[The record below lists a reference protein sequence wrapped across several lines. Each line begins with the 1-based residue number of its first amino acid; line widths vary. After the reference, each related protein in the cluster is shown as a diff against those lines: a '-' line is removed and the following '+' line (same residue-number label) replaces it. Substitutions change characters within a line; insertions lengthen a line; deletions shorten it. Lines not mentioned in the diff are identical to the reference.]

1 MPNTHTKSKFIRKH
15 GCGCKMCKMHKVAA
29 QTAGLGNGKKRTF
42 LWLNNLLRNPPSA
55 NRPNKFTAS

>member
-1 MPNTHTKSKFIRKH
+1 
-15 GCGCKMCKMHKVAA
+15 MCKMHKVAA